1 MKSQRGRTWHWMR
14 VAFVAALLGWAP
26 ALAQT
31 PGAEPRVAKPAAAP
45 RPAAS
50 AKPAAG
56 SGAGTKHAAAN
67 ASGANARAATNA
79 PAARPA
85 AARRPAAANAADTN
99 ALGSN
104 APAAKP
110 AGARVATTAT
120 AARPAAAPKPAAPQA
135 SAANAPAST
144 KAAAATGSAS
154 AKAKRDVTIS
164 LLATNDV
171 HGRLTQLPLFGGYVK
186 NVRAARAADGGGVL
200 LLDAGDIF
208 QGTLASNL
216 TEGAAMLRGYRA
228 LGYTAAA
235 IGNHE
240 FDFGPVGPEC
250 TPTSPADDPLGALR
264 ARIAEAAFPV
274 LSSNLRARD
283 GSACTALLP
292 GLQPSMLYELAGV
305 RLGIVG
311 GLTQE
316 ALSATHSANV
326 GGLAVAPLAESVAA
340 EARTLRAQGAQI
352 VVALVHAGSECAHT
366 QDADDTTSC
375 DQNSEAFA
383 LARTLA
389 DAGPPADGAPP
400 LVDVMVAGHTHA
412 FVAHRVS
419 GITIIE
425 SGSNGRAFGRVDL
438 ILPFGDASK
447 LETKI
452 FPPQALCTDVLDGPV
467 CTQDVYEGAK
477 VERDP
482 AVLAAISGDIARAK
496 RAAEEPLGVE
506 ITSVIGR
513 SSTVE
518 APLSNLVVDLMRRAV
533 PGADAAFNNPGSV
546 RVPLAKG
553 QLTYGKMFEMVPFEN
568 RLATI
573 KMRVSDLTRVVQN
586 SLQSERGLV
595 SLSGVKAAA
604 VCQGDELRVTLTTSD
619 GVSLE
624 PSRVLNVVTSDY
636 VAASGDNLLEGVPL
650 GPGAITILPQLPMRE
665 ALIMGLRSWPGRRI
679 DGHDK
684 RIYDAKRPRL
694 KFTPPRPVKCQTTA
708 LMSGEPVRGPT

>member
-1 MKSQRGRTWHWMR
+1 MKLRRSTTKLWMR
-14 VAFVAALLGWAP
+14 VAMVASLMGWGP
-26 ALAQT
+26 ALAEA
-31 PGAEPRVAKPAAAP
+31 PPAK
-45 RPAAS
+45 
-50 AKPAAG
+50 
-56 SGAGTKHAAAN
+56 
-67 ASGANARAATNA
+67 A
-79 PAARPA
+79 PA
-85 AARRPAAANAADTN
+85 
-99 ALGSN
+99 
-104 APAAKP
+104 K
-110 AGARVATTAT
+110 V
-120 AARPAAAPKPAAPQA
+120 
-135 SAANAPAST
+135 SAANP
-144 KAAAATGSAS
+144 KH
-154 AKAKRDVTIS
+154 DVTIS

-208 QGTLASNL
+208 QGTLESNL
-216 TEGAAMLRGYRA
+216 TEGASMLRGYRA

-250 TPTSPADDPLGALR
+250 TPASPSDDPLGALR

-274 LSSNLRARD
+274 LSSNLRTRE
-283 GSACTALLP
+283 GSSCAELLP
-292 GLQPSMLYELAGV
+292 GLQPSILQTVAGV

-311 GLTQE
+311 GLTHE

-340 EARTLRAQGAQI
+340 EARTLRSRGAQI

-375 DQNSEAFA
+375 DQKGEAFA
-383 LARTLA
+383 LARALA

-400 LVDVMVAGHTHA
+400 LVDVIVAGHTHA
-412 FVAHRVS
+412 YVAHRVS

-425 SGSNGRAFGRVDL
+425 SGSNNRAFGRVDL
-438 ILPFGDASK
+438 TLLGGDASK
-447 LETKI
+447 LVTKI
-452 FPPQALCTDVLDGPV
+452 FPPRPLCTDALDKAV
-467 CTQDVYEGAK
+467 CANETYEGVK
-477 VERDP
+477 VERDGN
-482 AVLAAISGDIARAK
+482 VLAAIRDDVARAK
-496 RAAEEPLGVE
+496 QAAMEPLGVE
-506 ITSVIGR
+506 ITSVIER
-513 SSTVE
+513 SSAVE

-546 RVPLAKG
+546 RVPLPVG

-586 SLQSERGLV
+586 SLQSDRGLV

-604 VCQGDELRVTLTTSD
+604 VCQGDQLKVTLTAAD
-619 GVSLE
+619 GSALD
-624 PSRVLNVVTSDY
+624 PTRVLKVVTSDY
-636 VAASGDNLLEGVPL
+636 VTASGDNLLDGVPL
-650 GPGAITILPQLPMRE
+650 APGAITILPHVPMRE
-665 ALIMGLRSWPGRRI
+665 SLIAGLRSWPGRRI

-684 RIYDAKRPRL
+684 RIYDARKPRL
-694 KFTPPRPVKCQTTA
+694 KFTPPRPVKCLTTA
-708 LMSGEPVRGPT
+708 LMSGETVRGPT